1 MSVLYVWRN
10 GGKGRECSAST
21 NTMDSPGRT
30 AKLKGGTRW
39 RGRWMCFFLCFD
51 ILVFASRLEVGSGGL
66 VKGMY
71 RSKEVVFRNKKKEGQ
86 RKGK

>member
-1 MSVLYVWRN
+1 MEGQMDVLFFNVLIFW
-10 GGKGRECSAST
+10 
-21 NTMDSPGRT
+21 
-30 AKLKGGTRW
+30 
-39 RGRWMCFFLCFD
+39 FLC
-51 ILVFASRLEVGSGGL
+51 RGWKSGQGMS